1 MLITQQTPWHIA
13 AQYVL
18 KEYRDGEKGIKHT
31 NIMHKGDL
39 PWRSPSL
46 MKWDSM
52 VIKTW
57 ALKSVCQA
65 DRHYQY
71 SLILSPLFESPGYWA
86 RPA

>member
-1 MLITQQTPWHIA
+1 MLITQQSPWHIV
-13 AQYVL
+13 AQFVL
-18 KEYRDGEKGIKHT
+18 KEYRDGEKGTQRT
-31 NIMHKGDL
+31 NIMHKRNL
-39 PWRSPSL
+39 PW
-46 MKWDSM
+46 MKWDCM

-71 SLILSPLFESPGYWA
+71 SLILSPLFESPGYRA